1 MATIQQMHL
10 MRIKE
15 ESVKKSLKRGKYLP
29 TKAKTPLAREI
40 EIRREDFIRGVLE
53 QTTGII
59 NQQLK
64 VASLPV
70 ISGGDDNDTV
80 MKATNSLLDR
90 VFGKPKETVDFT
102 GNVQFSLRA
111 LAQKADLLEE
121 GKIRDVEIIE

>member
-10 MRIKE
+10 MRINEQKTRLALKNKN
-15 ESVKKSLKRGKYLP
+15 KKQ
-29 TKAKTPLAREI
+29 TPLAKEI
-40 EIRREDFIRGVLE
+40 ELRREDFIRGILE
-53 QTTGII
+53 QTTEIV
-59 NQQLK
+59 NQQLA

-70 ISGGDDNDTV
+70 TPGGDDNDTV

-90 VFGKPKETVDFT
+90 VFGKAKESVEMS